1 MGMKEFTIPEEI
13 SAETGISGSII
24 LKSFTFGNI
33 KELNDIRRDI
43 KQLKLGNDLWDEA
56 DIDLLAIERVLT
68 AVIVKLPDGVE
79 TVLDLDWSIVE
90 WIMPIVGEY
99 SLPLARRLSSTP
111 DTQSVSEPMTT
122 ASEKE

>member
-1 MGMKEFTIPEEI
+1 MGMKEFTIPDEI

-24 LKSFTFGNI
+24 LRSFTFGNI

-43 KQLKLGNDLWDEA
+43 KKLKSGEGQWDDEDFA
-56 DIDLLAIERVLT
+56 LLAIERILT

-79 TVLDLDWSIVE
+79 TVLDLDWQIVE
-90 WIMPIVGEY
+90 WLLPIVEEY